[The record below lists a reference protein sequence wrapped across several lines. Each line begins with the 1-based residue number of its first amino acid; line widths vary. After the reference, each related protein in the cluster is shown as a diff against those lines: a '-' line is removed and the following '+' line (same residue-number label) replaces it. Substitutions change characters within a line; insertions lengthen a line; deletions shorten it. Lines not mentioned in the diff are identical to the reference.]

1 MTVALLFILMVLPG
15 ADRRV
20 DETSK
25 EEEKTDKQY
34 DTGHA
39 SVKSMSFSHTVGLTH
54 KGFLNVGPAVWA
66 DQAGFFKG
74 IIKAKNVTSLRSLYI
89 KAYCE
94 PMVNSS

>member
-1 MTVALLFILMVLPG
+1 MTVALLFFILMVLPG

-54 KGFLNVGPAVWA
+54 KGFLNVGPAIWA
-66 DQAGFFKG
+66 GSGWVLQGYYQGEERNKPAF
-74 IIKAKNVTSLRSLYI
+74 TLH
-89 KAYCE
+89 
-94 PMVNSS
+94 

>member
-1 MTVALLFILMVLPG
+1 MTVALLFILMVLPC

-39 SVKSMSFSHTVGLTH
+39 SVKSMSFSHTVGLTY

-66 DQAGFFKG
+66 GSGWVLQRYYQGEERNKPAF
-74 IIKAKNVTSLRSLYI
+74 TLH
-89 KAYCE
+89 
-94 PMVNSS
+94 

>member
-1 MTVALLFILMVLPG
+1 MVLPG

-39 SVKSMSFSHTVGLTH
+39 SVKSMSFSHTVSLTH
-54 KGFLNVGPAVWA
+54 KGFLNVGPAYGRE
-66 DQAGFFKG
+66 QAGFFKG
-74 IIKAKNVTSLRSLYI
+74 DYQGEERNKPAFTLH
-89 KAYCE
+89 
-94 PMVNSS
+94 